1 MNQNPKDPSL
11 LFDEALSL
19 YQEDLVK
26 IIGKHRLPYHHLSAD
41 EIISEVNLS
50 LFKNKE
56 KLLNSWGE
64 EFCPTKFQQMGYA
77 YARNIIN
84 WTHSRLN
91 NNGYVSKRND
101 YTFETEEGV
110 VTSFDIACDKSDLN
124 EEPEALSFDSN
135 NKCSYILK
143 MIKDYCFI
151 LTEQELKIL
160 NLKEEGFL
168 HREIGVK
175 LGITHQAV
183 SAAEISIKEKVIAHL
198 NIDPFKDNSSFKVS
212 EGQECLKDFFTSYPK
227 FSPQDKSDLTDL
239 IKSSIGRLTGHQISK
254 TFKGGKFSSR
264 QIFAFCA
271 KNGLS
276 PFLKKVSYKSYN
288 KKEEDAMIEMVS
300 NGATVEEIVKSFGRD
315 YKSVSSKLSYLKTEG
330 RIPSYP
336 PRYHSLLSPK
346 DKKILSLFKSR
357 HSSAE
362 IADHVGEPNIRSI
375 SAKKGNFTKKGLLP
389 HETMEKA

>member
-1 MNQNPKDPSL
+1 MKPNLKKSSA
-11 LFDEALSL
+11 LFDEALSS

-26 IIGKHRLPYHHLSAD
+26 IIGKYRFSHHHLSID
-41 EIISEVNLS
+41 EIISEVNLA

-56 KLLNSWGE
+56 KLLESWGG
-64 EFCPTKFQQMGYA
+64 FCPTKFKQIGYGFT
-77 YARNIIN
+77 RNTIN
-84 WTHSRLN
+84 WTQSRLN
-91 NNGYVSKRND
+91 NNGYVSKRNN
-101 YTFETEEGV
+101 YTFETEDGV
-110 VTSFDIACDKSDLN
+110 STSFDLACDKADLN
-124 EEPEALSFDSN
+124 EEPKALSSDSN

-160 NLKEEGFL
+160 TLKEEGFL

-183 SAAEISIKEKVIAHL
+183 SFAETSIKEKIVAHL
-198 NIDPFKDNSSFKVS
+198 NIDPFEDNSSFKVS
-212 EGQECLKDFFTSYPK
+212 EGQKCLKDFFTSYPK
-227 FSPQDKSDLTDL
+227 FSPQDKSDLIDL
-239 IKSSIGRLTGHQISK
+239 IKSSIGQLTGHQISK

-276 PFLKKVSYKSYN
+276 PFLKKISNKSYN
-288 KKEEDAMIEMVS
+288 AKEEDTMIEMVS
-300 NGATVEEIVKSFGRD
+300 NGATVEEIVQCFDRD
-315 YKSVSSKLSYLKTEG
+315 YKSVSSKLSYLSTEG

-336 PRYHSLLSPK
+336 PRSQASLSPE
-346 DKKILSLFKSR
+346 DKKLLKLFKSG

-362 IADHVGEPNIRSI
+362 IAEHVGESNIRSI
-375 SAKKGNFTKKGLLP
+375 SAKKGNFTKKGLLTY
-389 HETMEKA
+389 EALGKA